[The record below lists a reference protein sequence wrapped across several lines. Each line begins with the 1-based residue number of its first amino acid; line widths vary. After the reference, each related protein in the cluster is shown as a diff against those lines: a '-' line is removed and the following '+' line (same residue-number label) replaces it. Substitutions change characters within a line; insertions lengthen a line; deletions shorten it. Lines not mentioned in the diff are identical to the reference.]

1 MHASLQNETVDDEAA
16 LSPGPWEWAVTEL
29 EVKVICPI
37 YLPSRLLTLVS
48 QAMGHARSA
57 CKAALDRCQ
66 ATIRDTI
73 FLLNFS
79 RILMDNP
86 DGL

>member
-1 MHASLQNETVDDEAA
+1 
-16 LSPGPWEWAVTEL
+16 
-29 EVKVICPI
+29 
-37 YLPSRLLTLVS
+37 
-48 QAMGHARSA
+48 MGHARSA